1 MPWCPKCQ
9 NEYKEG
15 ITECSECHV
24 ALVGVKPS
32 VKSKAIA
39 KCVDQESAD
48 HFVDYLLEQG
58 IDSAESE
65 ENNADG
71 YFVVFV
77 NKEDE
82 KKALTLKQAYLS
94 SDKDSSLPDESII
107 SGEQTDEEQESEEK
121 LEELKEENDAA
132 RLRSGGG
139 RPYMNK
145 KDRYS
150 DYASTAA
157 LFLVFGICGY
167 VFVIMNLIGK
177 LNVIN
182 GTPIAVIYFVI
193 FSACIAIGVGTGL
206 RAIKM
211 KAGISDEQETIEKI
225 NAWLT
230 ENITVEFITEHTNP
244 KENDEIN
251 YLNISGLINRSVQK
265 AFPDSDKDLIEQLC
279 EDHYNQLLPEED
291 Q

>member
-24 ALVGVKPS
+24 ALVGAKPS

-39 KCVDQESAD
+39 KCVDQQSAD
-48 HFVDYLLEQG
+48 QFAAYLLEQG
-58 IDSAESE
+58 IESAESE
-65 ENNADG
+65 ENKTDG
-71 YFVVFV
+71 YFFVFV

-82 KKALTLKQAYLS
+82 KKALSFKQSYLS
-94 SDKDSSLPDESII
+94 GDQNADEP
-107 SGEQTDEEQESEEK
+107 GENQTEEQLEEEQDSEEK

-139 RPYMNK
+139 RPYINK

-150 DYASTAA
+150 DYASTAV
-157 LFLVFGICGY
+157 LFLVFGVAGY
-167 VFVIMNLIGK
+167 VFVILNLIGK

-193 FSACIAIGVGTGL
+193 FSACLAVGIGTGR

-211 KAGISDEQETIEKI
+211 KAGISDEQEAIKKI
-225 NAWLT
+225 STWLNT
-230 ENITVEFITEHTNP
+230 NITEEYISEHTNL
-244 KENDEIN
+244 KESDEIN
-251 YLNISGLINRSVQK
+251 YLNISGLIFSRAKK
-265 AFPDSDKDLIEQLC
+265 AFPDYDRDLIEQLC
-279 EDHYNQLLPEED
+279 EDHYNELLPEEE
-291 Q
+291 QE